1 MDGWTDGRMDGW
13 TDGRTDGWMD
23 GWHLSLSLA
32 LYLSPSVCIYI
43 KIYGYMYTC
52 VYTKLPADETVL
64 LVLVYYMPMVP
75 CRAQSDEGI
84 SPWQPAPQPAR
95 TAPAPRHGTGVTCG
109 EGDTMLNPNTLIL
122 NTLIL

>member
-1 MDGWTDGRMDGW
+1 MDGWTDGRMDG
-13 TDGRTDGWMD
+13 RTDGWMD
-23 GWHLSLSLA
+23 GWMASLSLSLSIC
-32 LYLSPSVCIYI
+32 LSLSVYIYVYI
-43 KIYGYMYTC
+43 YTC

-95 TAPAPRHGTGVTCG
+95 TAPVPRHGTGVTCG
-109 EGDTMLNPNTLIL
+109 EGDTMLNPHTLIL